1 MIKLEVTAL
10 MGNILSRLLV
20 VEIEYQK
27 KWIEEEKECFKI
39 PHQPVRKRIIEQCE
53 ELLKDL
59 ENEGIQRY
67 FICDYSKIGN
77 DY

>member
-1 MIKLEVTAL
+1 MIKFEVTAL
-10 MGNILSRLLV
+10 MGSVLSRLLV

-27 KWIEEEKECFKI
+27 KWIHEEQKRWNLAR
-39 PHQPVRKRIIEQCE
+39 QPMREEIIKQCE
-53 ELLKDL
+53 KLLKDL
-59 ENEGIQRY
+59 EKEGIERY